1 MDSLVVYAT
10 WAGIILCG
18 LALLAIV
25 VFGIK
30 SMIHGKVSPFTAV
43 LILVPVVLLGV
54 LGLVIGDWAV
64 AGVWT
69 MIIMMVLAALSLLLS
84 GIRGLFT

>member
-18 LALLAIV
+18 LALLAIAL
-25 VFGIK
+25 FGVK
-30 SMIHGKVSPFTAV
+30 SMLHGKISPLTAV
-43 LILVPVVLLGV
+43 LILVPVVLLVV
-54 LGLVIGDWAV
+54 LGLIIGDWAV
-64 AGVWT
+64 AGIWT
-69 MIIMMVLAALSLLLS
+69 MLIMLALAALSLLLS

>member
-18 LALLAIV
+18 LALVSIAL
-25 VFGIK
+25 FGLK
-30 SMIHGKVSPFTAV
+30 SMIHGKVNPLTAV
-43 LILVPVVLLGV
+43 LILVPVVLLAV

-64 AGVWT
+64 AGIWT
-69 MIIMMVLAALSLLLS
+69 MVIMFILAAISLLLS
-84 GIRGLFT
+84 GIRGLFS